1 MKNWQKWLWDGI
13 LTIISFLIIYSLFV
27 MILGGFFVVTKV
39 TYESIYIFMI
49 YATIFFTIRFVT
61 DMFFNELSKKATEK
75 LRSLP
80 AAVFIQLCISTVLHF
95 IIIYSLSYIV
105 SKMVVPLH
113 IQIILAIGCS
123 LVELSLNGKW
133 KLVKERLE
141 K

>member
-1 MKNWQKWLWDGI
+1 MKNWQKWVWDGL
-13 LTIISFLIIYSLFV
+13 LTIISFLIIYGLFV
-27 MILGGFFVVTKV
+27 MILGGFFVVARV
-39 TYESIYIFMI
+39 TYESINIFMI

-61 DMFFNELSKKATEK
+61 DMFFNEMSKKATEK
-75 LRSLP
+75 VQSVP
-80 AAVFIQLCISTVLHF
+80 AAVFIQIFISTVLHF

-123 LVELSLNGKW
+123 LVELALNGKW
-133 KLVKERLE
+133 KLVKARLE